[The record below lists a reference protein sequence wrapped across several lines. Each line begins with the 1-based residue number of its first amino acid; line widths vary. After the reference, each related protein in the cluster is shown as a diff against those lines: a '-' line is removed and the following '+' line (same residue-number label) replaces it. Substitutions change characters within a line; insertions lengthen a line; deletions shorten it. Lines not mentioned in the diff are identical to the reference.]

1 VKQTA
6 APGDTAKDAIVVAAI
21 CFGWFI
27 LTSVQAV
34 ASGFPTRPFSDSSFI
49 GIIALEVIFA
59 ATAIGYLRTRGY
71 DLTQLLPIPTAIG
84 CLIGLALYA
93 ATVLV
98 SWPLELLIRAAQ
110 PATQP
115 IEQMV
120 ANATLSFMPLVA
132 VSVVNGVYEEVF
144 LVGYLQRALES
155 SGAAF
160 AVGASVLV
168 RMLYH
173 LYQGPSGAIFVIG
186 FGLVLS
192 LYFLWKRK
200 LWPLV
205 FAHIFADIAGFSLW

>member
-1 VKQTA
+1 MRRTA
-6 APGDTAKDAIVVAAI
+6 APGDTATDAIIVAAI

-27 LTSVQAV
+27 LTSIQAV
-34 ASGFPTRPFSDSSFI
+34 ASGFPTRSFI
-49 GIIALEVIFA
+49 GIIALEVVFG
-59 ATAIGYLRTRGY
+59 ATAIVYLRARGY
-71 DLTQLLPIPTAIG
+71 NLTQLLPVPTGVG
-84 CLIGLALYA
+84 CLVGLALYA

-98 SWPLELLIRAAQ
+98 SWPLEFLIRAAQ
-110 PATQP
+110 PAAQP

-155 SGAAF
+155 SGVAF
-160 AVGASVLV
+160 AVGASLLV

-173 LYQGPSGAIFVIG
+173 LYQGPSGAVSIIG

-205 FAHIFADIAGFSLW
+205 FAHIFADIAGFSIW